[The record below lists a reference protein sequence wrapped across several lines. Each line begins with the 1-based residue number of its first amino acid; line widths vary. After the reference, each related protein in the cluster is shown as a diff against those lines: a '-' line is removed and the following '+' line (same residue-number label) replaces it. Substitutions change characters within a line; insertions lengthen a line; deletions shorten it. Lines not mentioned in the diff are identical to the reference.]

1 MGGENVDK
9 NENRVRRSDDFN
21 GDFLCS
27 GLVCLSGELRGGGIV
42 PARFEPLPELCK
54 VRRDADCDDRDFFHW
69 KKSDFRA
76 GSQVLAGGICDGALC
91 GFLLKDFA
99 QHKRTF

>member
-27 GLVCLSGELRGGGIV
+27 GLVRLFGELRSRGAV
-42 PARFEPLPELCK
+42 LARF
-54 VRRDADCDDRDFFHW
+54 
-69 KKSDFRA
+69 
-76 GSQVLAGGICDGALC
+76 
-91 GFLLKDFA
+91 
-99 QHKRTF
+99 